1 MSDKGTPAVREVP
14 FGVVAVAFAAAIVA
28 LAGGYWDDAWHTD
41 RGRDE
46 FFIPPHIAIYA
57 GIATAG
63 GALTLWAAL
72 AVRAGGSVRSVLSH
86 KPLALALLSV
96 AVTLASGP
104 IDNVW
109 HEAFGRDAVFWSP
122 PHMLGIAGT
131 LALGAA
137 ILAEVAQRGRRAR
150 VITPVAGALVLAS
163 AAFAVV
169 EYDTDV
175 PQFDTLWYLPALA
188 LCGAIAFAIIRLAT
202 DRRYAATEAAAVH
215 LAFVAAV
222 ALFLVAVD
230 FPAPGM
236 PLLIPAA
243 LALDLAARR
252 RWPTPARAAAFAL
265 VLYATYVPARNW
277 AGEGVWFDAGDVAI
291 GLPIAFAAAWVVL
304 AVAAREVHIPRRA
317 GATTAALAVVVL
329 LVLAAAPAALGH
341 DPGQGED
348 AGELALDVTARDRTI
363 TLVGRADRENCRGLK
378 PRSIAARRSGQTIR
392 APLTI
397 SDCRFTGR
405 IEVPERG
412 RWFVYA
418 ELRRD
423 GRDIEAWLPVQAGD
437 GADRTTER
445 ERYAYEANDSAAG
458 PGQVAAGITLYGGM
472 AALVVATFALVRPAG
487 RTQRKDRLER
497 RLHTER
503 RRPEDE

>member
-1 MSDKGTPAVREVP
+1 MSDREATGVREAP
-14 FGVVAVAFAAAIVA
+14 FGVIAVAFAAAVVA
-28 LAGGYWDDAWHTD
+28 LAGGYWDDAWHTE

-46 FFIPPHIAIYA
+46 FFVPPHIAIYA

-109 HEAFGRDAVFWSP
+109 HEAFGKDAVLWSP
-122 PHMLGIAGT
+122 PHMFGIAGT

-150 VITPVAGALVLAS
+150 VITPVAGGLVLAS
-163 AAFAVV
+163 AAFAIV

-188 LCGAIAFAIIRLAT
+188 LCAAIAFAIIRLVS

-215 LAFVAAV
+215 LAFVGAV

-230 FPAPGM
+230 FPTPGM

-243 LALDLAARR
+243 LALDLTASR
-252 RWPTPARAAAFAL
+252 RWPTPARAAAFTL

-277 AGEGVWFDAGDVAI
+277 AGEGVWFDEGDVAI
-291 GLPIAFAAAWVVL
+291 GLPIAFAATWVIL
-304 AVAAREVHIPRRA
+304 AVAAREVRIPRRA

-329 LVLAAAPAALGH
+329 LVLAAAPAALAH
-341 DPGQGED
+341 DPGQGKD
-348 AGELALDVTARDRTI
+348 AGELAIDVTARDRTI
-363 TLVGRADRENCRGLK
+363 TLVGQADRDNCRGLE
-378 PRSIAARRSGQTIR
+378 PRSVVARRGGQTLR

-423 GRDIEAWLPVQAGD
+423 GRDIEAWLPIQAGD
-437 GADRTTER
+437 GTHRASESD
-445 ERYAYEANDSAAG
+445 RYAYEPDDSAAG
-458 PGQVAAGITLYGGM
+458 AGQVVAGIILYVGM
-472 AALVVATFALVRPAG
+472 AALVVATFALVRP
-487 RTQRKDRLER
+487 TLR
-497 RLHTER
+497 RQEA
-503 RRPEDE
+503 